1 MTCHS
6 DDVTVLVYA
15 QFIGAELRNATVIG
29 CRPVFEQIHA
39 EVTVNATTGR
49 VVGFS
54 PYGPA
59 EPIEFPDSAHTLS
72 WVDRIL
78 ADYANKRSA
87 GDKNPVVGRFRTDA
101 EIFPPNARYTYRS
114 WFYLL
119 SEFHKMTPGQFL
131 DANVLQAT
139 TRTVFRDLWRMVAST
154 SMFSPAG
161 FPITGILTT
170 IEARLVEQVV
180 ATRVLQIAFLIL
192 GLVHLS
198 LCLLHDAANL
208 PRDPSVLAY
217 LSCILASNP
226 HLDQLLEPTGV
237 LTLAQIDDYL
247 AHTCFKSAAHPDGTL
262 MIKIRSKVSSP
273 AH

>member
-29 CRPVFEQIHA
+29 CRPVFEKIHA

-72 WVDRIL
+72 WFDRIL
-78 ADYANKRSA
+78 ADYATKRTA
-87 GDKNPVVGRFRTDA
+87 GAKNPVMGRFRTDA
-101 EIFPPNARYTYRS
+101 EIYPPNVRYTYRP

-119 SEFHKMTPGQFL
+119 SEFHKMTPGHFL
-131 DANVLQAT
+131 DADVLQAT
-139 TRTVFRDLWRMVAST
+139 TRTVFRDVWRMVAST
-154 SMFSPAG
+154 SMFSPTEL
-161 FPITGILTT
+161 PITGVLATS
-170 IEARLVEQVV
+170 EERLVEQVV
-180 ATRVLQIAFLIL
+180 VTRVLQIAFLIL

-198 LCLLHDAANL
+198 LCLLHHTANL
-208 PRDPSVLAY
+208 PRNPSVLAY
-217 LSCILASNP
+217 LSSILASNP
-226 HLDQLLEPTGV
+226 HLDHLLEPTGV
-237 LTLAQIDDYL
+237 LTLAQIDDHL
-247 AHTCFKSAAHPDGTL
+247 AHTCFKSVSHPDGTL
-262 MIKIRSKVSSP
+262 MIEIRSKVSIP
-273 AH
+273 AY